1 MVWDNTASGSH
12 IPAKSKR
19 IVRLRQNNQ
28 CVTIDVNVCTHDI
41 DEFDHVT
48 NLASIKVERSHA
60 NDPALLQ
67 GLCIP
72 CHKVKTQAEAQ
83 QARHDRRYRKP
94 PGHPGLRVDPNP
106 GHSLDTPNAMKGG
119 I

>member
-19 IVRLRQNNQ
+19 VVNKRQNNR
-28 CVTIDVNVCTHDI
+28 CINLDARICTGAIEDY
-41 DEFDHVT
+41 DHVI

-67 GLCIP
+67 GLCKP
-72 CHKVKTQAEAQ
+72 CHKLKTQQEAYH
-83 QARHDRRYRKP
+83 ARWGRRYRKP
-94 PGHPGLRVDPNP
+94 ERHPGLVETQP
-106 GHSLDTPNAMKGG
+106 GQPIKTPEGTQN
-119 I
+119 